1 MAKQFLLII
10 GLFFSIEVMS
20 QTGIGTTTPHASA
33 KLEVASEN
41 KGFLP
46 PRVALT
52 ALNLANPVTSPAT
65 GLLIFNT
72 STAGSIPNQVTPGYY
87 YWDGVNSKWVRL
99 EDKADNFGNHIATEN
114 IRLNGYFLSNDGGNE
129 GIRVD
134 NSGNVG
140 IGTATP
146 IVPLE
151 INGAVNASTLSLS
164 NSTNGISSLVLRNG
178 DAATAFN
185 DAPQIRMGWSGSV
198 AGKSQYAQIIH
209 SRHNSGGTNNAIDF
223 YLSNGTADN
232 TITSGS
238 TRAMSITS
246 PGNVEITGKL
256 DVGDPTGNVVTKK
269 TGFVNAGT
277 FVQVDNIRA
286 TVILNG
292 NYGGLSLASVS
303 GSFNCNI
310 GGNFSGPAVGSSG
323 TAGTTTITTTA
334 SSSIFGWGFPS
345 QGDTSTYILT
355 DTTNSRAYRITLQ
368 IGGSFLNNFISI
380 ERLF

>member
-1 MAKQFLLII
+1 MVKQFLLII
-10 GLFFSIEVMS
+10 GFLFSTQVMS

-33 KLEVASEN
+33 KLEVASD
-41 KGFLP
+41 KLGFLP
-46 PRVALT
+46 PRIALT
-52 ALNLANPVTSPAT
+52 TTNSASPITSPAT

-72 STAGSIPNQVTPGYY
+72 SNAGSIPNQVTPGYY

-99 EDKADNFGNHIATEN
+99 EDKADNFGNHTATDN

-146 IVPLE
+146 AVPLE
-151 INGAVNASTLSLS
+151 VNGAVNASTLSLS
-164 NSTNGISSLVLRNG
+164 NSTIGTSSLVLRNG
-178 DAATAFN
+178 NSASSFTDV
-185 DAPQIRMGWSGSV
+185 PQIRMGWSGS
-198 AGKSQYAQIIH
+198 ATGKSQYAQIIH
-209 SRHNSGGTNNAIDF
+209 TRHNSGGTNNAIDF

-232 TITSGS
+232 TIISGS
-238 TRAMSITS
+238 TRAMTITS

-256 DVGDPTGNVVTKK
+256 SVGDPTGNVVSKAS
-269 TGFVNAGT
+269 GLVDVGT
-277 FVQVDNIRA
+277 FVQLDNIKA
-286 TVILNG
+286 TVIRNG
-292 NYGGLSLASVS
+292 NFGGLSLASVA

-310 GGNFSGPAVGSSG
+310 GGNFSGPAVGNSG
-323 TAGTTTITTTA
+323 TAGTTTITTAA
-334 SSSIFGWGFPS
+334 STSIFGWGFPS

-355 DTTNSRAYRITLQ
+355 DTTNSRAYRIILQ

>member
-10 GLFFSIEVMS
+10 GFLFSIQVMS

-33 KLEVASEN
+33 KLEVASTD

-52 ALNLANPVTSPAT
+52 SSNLAGPISSPAT

-99 EDKADNFGNHIATEN
+99 EDKADNFGNHTATDN

-140 IGTATP
+140 IGIAIP

-151 INGAVNASTLSLS
+151 VNGAVNASTLSLS
-164 NSTNGISSLVLRNG
+164 NSTNGTSSLVLRNG
-178 DAATAFN
+178 DAATAFT
-185 DAPQIRMGWSGSV
+185 DAPQIRMGWSGSA

-256 DVGDPTGNVVTKK
+256 SVGDPTGNVVTKAS
-269 TGFVNAGT
+269 GLVNAGT

-286 TVILNG
+286 TVIMNG

-310 GGNFSGPAVGSSG
+310 GGNFSGPAVGNSG
-323 TAGTTTITTTA
+323 TAGTTIITTNA
-334 SSSIFGWGFPS
+334 SSAIFGWGFPS

-355 DTTNSRAYRITLQ
+355 DTTNGRAYRITLQ

-380 ERLF
+380 ERLL

>member
-1 MAKQFLLII
+1 
-10 GLFFSIEVMS
+10 MS

-33 KLEVASEN
+33 KLEVASTD

-52 ALNLANPVTSPAT
+52 STNLASPINSPAN
-65 GLLIFNT
+65 GLMVFNT

-140 IGTATP
+140 IGIAIP

-151 INGAVNASTLSLS
+151 VNGAVNANTLSLS
-164 NSTNGISSLVLRNG
+164 NSAIGTSSLVLRNG
-178 DAATAFN
+178 DAAASFT
-185 DAPQIRMGWSGSV
+185 DVPQIRMGWSGSA

-209 SRHNSGGTNNAIDF
+209 TRHNSGGTNNAIDF
-223 YLSNGTADN
+223 YLSNGTAEN

-256 DVGDPTGNVVTKK
+256 SVGDPTGNVVTKAS
-269 TGFVNAGT
+269 GLVNAGT
-277 FVQVDNIRA
+277 FVQVDNLRA
-286 TVILNG
+286 TVIING

-380 ERLF
+380 ERLL